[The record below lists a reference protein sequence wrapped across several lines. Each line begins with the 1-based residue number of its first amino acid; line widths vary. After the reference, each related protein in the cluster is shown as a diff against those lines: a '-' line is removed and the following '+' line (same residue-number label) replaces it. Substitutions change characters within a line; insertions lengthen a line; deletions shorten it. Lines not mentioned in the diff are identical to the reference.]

1 MALLLGLI
9 TAMALGVGDFI
20 AGQVTKRVP
29 TLIVVLYAQV
39 FGALI
44 MVPAAIISGH
54 SLSFSAVIWGLLAGV
69 SLGIGFMLYFRSL
82 SLGKMGVVSSL
93 TGILSAIIPV
103 FTGLLIGERPG
114 AGALFAV
121 VLIVFAI
128 TFITKKEETGSE
140 TAVKS
145 NTAVLAQA
153 ALAGILIGLFFVFLH
168 IPGAGESMWTVSFAM
183 TGSFLPVAAI
193 LFYRRADIYRVSK
206 NALGYILANGFLQT
220 FATITYVL
228 GVNIGLMSI
237 VALAGALSPLF
248 TVICARVIINER
260 LNKTQIAGF
269 VLALTGVALLVVSS

>member
-44 MVPAAIISGH
+44 MVPTAIISGH
-54 SLSFSAVIWGLLAGV
+54 SLTFSAVIWGLLAGV

-128 TFITKKEETGSE
+128 TFITKKEAGSQ
-140 TAVKS
+140 TPVKS

-168 IPGAGESMWTVSFAM
+168 IPGARESMWTVSFAM

-206 NALGYILANGFLQT
+206 NAWGYILANGFLQT

-269 VLALTGVALLVVSS
+269 VFALTGVALLVVSS